1 MSYQYDQ
8 YERLKSVKIGDKT
21 VCTNIYDGEGRLYRQ
36 ITPECPEGIQY
47 HYDTLG
53 RLTGLGGQ
61 AELRITYDGVNRMDS
76 LTTVADGKSLK
87 TQYVYGT
94 EKNNKSQIKEIRVN
108 GTTVLSYG
116 TDGLQRR
123 ISQTYQDA
131 GGYQTTWE
139 YKAGPSGNTT
149 ILPEKMTNGSSSLEY
164 QYDAMN
170 NITEIRENGTL
181 IQSYAYDGQNQL
193 VRENDVRKNETVTYA
208 YDTGGNILTKKHYA
222 YTTGSLEGKTPVS
235 TDSYGY
241 QNSGWKDL
249 LTSYNG
255 APITYDGSGN
265 ATKWTGGRT
274 FTWEAGK
281 RLSGIQ
287 GGEGEVSYTYDVDG
301 NRTSKTV
308 GGEKTEYVLNG
319 SQILSMKKGKER
331 LDFLYD
337 ENSSLM
343 GLEYNGTRYYYIRN
357 AQLDI
362 IGIIDRTGK
371 QVVSYQYDAWG
382 KVLPTTGELKWTV
395 GVANPF
401 RYRGYYYDQESGLYY
416 LQNRYYDPV
425 VGRFISPEPNVY
437 AGGFDSGA
445 GLSRYNVYAY
455 CANNPVNFSD
465 PTGEFILTALLVG
478 VVTGAVIGGAV
489 GGTVAYNS
497 AKSTG
502 LEGSDLFRATVGGV
516 GKGALI
522 GGVGG
527 GLVGGTV
534 GVAAVYGV
542 TSVAGTAM
550 ITATSSIAARATEVT
565 VLQIKKSSN
574 EGYNGWQIANN
585 CIDSVYS
592 NGGKIMSPI
601 GTKTVFT
608 VGSYGLSV
616 LKNKGT
622 SLGLNTFLKSSRNK
636 ILPYGAT
643 LYAWWET
650 ARSIFSRDPV
660 ARANRR
666 GYFLK

>member
-1 MSYQYDQ
+1 M
-8 YERLKSVKIGDKT
+8 
-21 VCTNIYDGEGRLYRQ
+21 C
-36 ITPECPEGIQY
+36 
-47 HYDTLG
+47 
-53 RLTGLGGQ
+53 
-61 AELRITYDGVNRMDS
+61 
-76 LTTVADGKSLK
+76 
-87 TQYVYGT
+87 
-94 EKNNKSQIKEIRVN
+94 IR
-108 GTTVLSYG
+108 
-116 TDGLQRR
+116 DR
-123 ISQTYQDA
+123 
-131 GGYQTTWE
+131 
-139 YKAGPSGNTT
+139 
-149 ILPEKMTNGSSSLEY
+149 SSSLEY
-164 QYDAMN
+164 RYDAMN

-208 YDTGGNILTKKHYA
+208 YDTGGNILMKKHYA

-357 AQLDI
+357 AQQDI

-425 VGRFISPEPNVY
+425 VGRFICPDLTESLDVEYENM
-437 AGGFDSGA
+437 AQ
-445 GLSRYNVYAY
+445 YNMYTY
-455 CANNPVNFSD
+455 CWNNPVNMSD
-465 PTGEFILTALLVG
+465 EN
-478 VVTGAVIGGAV
+478 
-489 GGTVAYNS
+489 GTWPSWIQKA
-497 AKSTG
+497 
-502 LEGSDLFRATVGGV
+502 
-516 GKGALI
+516 
-522 GGVGG
+522 
-527 GLVGGTV
+527 
-534 GVAAVYGV
+534 VAAVAVVAAVAIVAAV
-542 TSVAGTAM
+542 TVATAGAGTA
-550 ITATSSIAARATEVT
+550 IAAVA
-565 VLQIKKSSN
+565 I
-574 EGYNGWQIANN
+574 
-585 CIDSVYS
+585 
-592 NGGKIMSPI
+592 
-601 GTKTVFT
+601 
-608 VGSYGLSV
+608 
-616 LKNKGT
+616 
-622 SLGLNTFLKSSRNK
+622 
-636 ILPYGAT
+636 GAT
-643 LYAWWET
+643 KGAAIGMVSGAAIGAASGAVNHRLSTGSW
-650 ARSIFSRDPV
+650 RDRKSV
-660 ARANRR
+660 V
-666 GYFLK
+666 

>member
-53 RLTGLGGQ
+53 RLTGLSGQ

-108 GTTVLSYG
+108 GTAVLSYG

-164 QYDAMN
+164 RYDAMN

-382 KVLPTTGELKWTV
+382 KVLPTTGELKWSV

-416 LQNRYYDPV
+416 LQSRYYDPV
-425 VGRFISPEPNVY
+425 VGRFISADTSSVLTASPMEVTEKNLFAYCDNKPTIYLDWNGEDAALVFEWWT
-437 AGGFDSGA
+437 GSMWWLSGA
-445 GLSRYNVYAY
+445 DGPLPIGDAVYIIGAGVLGIGAII
-455 CANNPVNFSD
+455 CSTKKKNTSNLPHQGDVSEIPDAPPVSAGQQGKHVPGHPNNDKGKSQWNEGETGVKQTQEAWNNGIPDRADGSIRIGVASD
-465 PTGEFILTALLVG
+465 GR
-478 VVTGAVIGGAV
+478 VIRV
-489 GGTVAYNS
+489 H
-497 AKSTG
+497 K
-502 LEGSDLFRATVGGV
+502 
-516 GKGALI
+516 GKGRLH
-522 GGVGG
+522 
-527 GLVGGTV
+527 
-534 GVAAVYGV
+534 
-542 TSVAGTAM
+542 
-550 ITATSSIAARATEVT
+550 
-565 VLQIKKSSN
+565 
-574 EGYNGWQIANN
+574 GYPW
-585 CIDSVYS
+585 
-592 NGGKIMSPI
+592 K
-601 GTKTVFT
+601 FR
-608 VGSYGLSV
+608 L
-616 LKNKGT
+616 
-622 SLGLNTFLKSSRNK
+622 
-636 ILPYGAT
+636 
-643 LYAWWET
+643 
-650 ARSIFSRDPV
+650 
-660 ARANRR
+660 
-666 GYFLK
+666 